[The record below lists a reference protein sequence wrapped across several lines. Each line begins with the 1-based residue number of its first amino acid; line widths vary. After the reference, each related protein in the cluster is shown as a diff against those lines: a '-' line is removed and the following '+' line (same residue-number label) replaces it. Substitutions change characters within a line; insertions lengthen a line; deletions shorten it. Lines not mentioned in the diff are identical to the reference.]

1 MLKSSAQP
9 LSKTKLMSKSRT
21 KTSYA
26 FSVNF
31 YDLLDASSQEEAEKK
46 VLEKLRHIVETNDL
60 SLFEINSHSKDYFLI
75 H

>member
-1 MLKSSAQP
+1 M
-9 LSKTKLMSKSRT
+9 SKTRT

-60 SLFEINSHSKDYFLI
+60 SSFEINSHSKDYFLI

>member
-1 MLKSSAQP
+1 M
-9 LSKTKLMSKSRT
+9 SKTRT

-31 YDLLDASSQEEAEKK
+31 YDLLDAASKEEAEKK
-46 VLEKLRHIVETNDL
+46 VLERLRHIVETNDL
-60 SLFEINSHSKDYFLI
+60 SSFEINSHSKDYFII

>member
-1 MLKSSAQP
+1 
-9 LSKTKLMSKSRT
+9 MSKSRT

-31 YDLLDASSQEEAEKK
+31 YDLLDATSQEEAQKK
-46 VLEKLRHIVETNDL
+46 VLEKLRRIVETNDL
-60 SLFEINSHSKDYFLI
+60 SSFEINSHNKDYFLI

>member
-1 MLKSSAQP
+1 M
-9 LSKTKLMSKSRT
+9 SKTRT

-31 YDLLDASSQEEAEKK
+31 YDLLDASSKEEAEKK
-46 VLEKLRHIVETNDL
+46 VLERLRHIVETNDL
-60 SLFEINSHSKDYFLI
+60 SSFEINSHSKDYFII

>member
-1 MLKSSAQP
+1 
-9 LSKTKLMSKSRT
+9 MSKSRT

-31 YDLLDASSQEEAEKK
+31 YDLLDATSQEEAQQK
-46 VLEKLRHIVETNDL
+46 VLEKLRRIVETNDL
-60 SLFEINSHSKDYFLI
+60 SSFEINSHSKDYFLI

>member
-1 MLKSSAQP
+1 M
-9 LSKTKLMSKSRT
+9 SKTRT

>member
-1 MLKSSAQP
+1 
-9 LSKTKLMSKSRT
+9 MSKSRT

-31 YDLLDASSQEEAEKK
+31 YDLLDAASQEEAQQK

-60 SLFEINSHSKDYFLI
+60 SSFEINSHSKDYFLI

>member
-1 MLKSSAQP
+1 
-9 LSKTKLMSKSRT
+9 MSKSRT

-60 SLFEINSHSKDYFLI
+60 SSFEINSHSKDYFLI

>member
-1 MLKSSAQP
+1 
-9 LSKTKLMSKSRT
+9 MSKSRT

-31 YDLLDASSQEEAEKK
+31 YDLLDAASKEEAQQK

-60 SLFEINSHSKDYFLI
+60 SSFEINSHSKDYFLI

>member
-1 MLKSSAQP
+1 M
-9 LSKTKLMSKSRT
+9 SKTKT

-60 SLFEINSHSKDYFLI
+60 SSFEINSHSKDYFLI

>member
-1 MLKSSAQP
+1 
-9 LSKTKLMSKSRT
+9 MSKSRT

-31 YDLLDASSQEEAEKK
+31 YDLFDASSKEEVEKK
-46 VLEKLRHIVETNDL
+46 ILEKLRHIVETNDL
-60 SLFEINSHSKDYFLI
+60 SSFEINSHSKDYFLI

>member
-1 MLKSSAQP
+1 M
-9 LSKTKLMSKSRT
+9 SKTRT

-31 YDLLDASSQEEAEKK
+31 YDLLDAASKEEAQQK

-60 SLFEINSHSKDYFLI
+60 SSFEINSHSKDYFLI

>member
-1 MLKSSAQP
+1 
-9 LSKTKLMSKSRT
+9 MSKSRT

-31 YDLLDASSQEEAEKK
+31 YDLLDAASKEEAEKK

-60 SLFEINSHSKDYFLI
+60 SSFEINSHSKDYFLI

>member
-1 MLKSSAQP
+1 
-9 LSKTKLMSKSRT
+9 MSKSRT

-46 VLEKLRHIVETNDL
+46 VLEKLRQIVETNDL

>member
-1 MLKSSAQP
+1 
-9 LSKTKLMSKSRT
+9 MSKSRT

-31 YDLLDASSQEEAEKK
+31 YDLLDAASQEEAQQK

-60 SLFEINSHSKDYFLI
+60 SSFEINSHSKDYFII

>member
-1 MLKSSAQP
+1 
-9 LSKTKLMSKSRT
+9 MSKSRT

-31 YDLLDASSQEEAEKK
+31 YDLLDAASKEEAQQK
-46 VLEKLRHIVETNDL
+46 VLEKLRHIVETKDL
-60 SLFEINSHSKDYFLI
+60 SSFEINSHSKDYFLI

>member
-1 MLKSSAQP
+1 
-9 LSKTKLMSKSRT
+9 MSKSRT
-21 KTSYA
+21 KTTYA

-31 YDLLDASSQEEAEKK
+31 YDLLDAASKEEAQKK

-60 SLFEINSHSKDYFLI
+60 SSFEINSHSKDYFLI

>member
-1 MLKSSAQP
+1 MT
-9 LSKTKLMSKSRT
+9 KTRT

-31 YDLLDASSQEEAEKK
+31 YDLLDAASKEEAEKK

-60 SLFEINSHSKDYFLI
+60 SSFEINSHSKDYFLI

>member
-1 MLKSSAQP
+1 
-9 LSKTKLMSKSRT
+9 MSKSRT

-60 SLFEINSHSKDYFLI
+60 SSFEINSHSKDYFLV

>member
-1 MLKSSAQP
+1 
-9 LSKTKLMSKSRT
+9 MSKSRT

-31 YDLLDASSQEEAEKK
+31 YDLLDAPSQEEAEKK
-46 VLEKLRHIVETNDL
+46 VLEKLRQIVETNDL
-60 SLFEINSHSKDYFLI
+60 SSFEINSHSKDYFLI

>member
-1 MLKSSAQP
+1 MA
-9 LSKTKLMSKSRT
+9 KTKT
-21 KTSYA
+21 KTTYA

-31 YDLLDASSQEEAEKK
+31 YDLLDATSQEEAEKK

-60 SLFEINSHSKDYFLI
+60 SSFEINSHSKDYFLI